1 MRWINA
7 IAAQGG
13 NVIRILR
20 DLPDNVLGIEAIGK
34 VTDDDY
40 ENILAPAIQNMRS
53 RDKEI
58 RIVYVLGKEF
68 DGWTT
73 GAAWEDTKLGLSE
86 LRAWQKIAIVSDKDW
101 VRHTVKAIGWM
112 MPGDVRAFDLD
123 DLAAAKQWAAK

>member
-1 MRWINA
+1 M
-7 IAAQGG
+7 
-13 NVIRILR
+13 IRILR

-86 LRAWQKIAIVSDKDW
+86 FRAWQKIAIVSDKDW

-112 MPGDVRAFDLD
+112 MPGDVRALDLD